1 MVEEGVDSSIGS
13 GKSGNHNVK
22 IMLNNI
28 SKMYRTEE
36 GQEVPALKNV
46 NSSIFERELVSIIG
60 PSGCGKT
67 TLLNIIAGLLFPSEG
82 EVLLDGHRITGPGG
96 DRGVV
101 FQQDAIFMWRRVVEN
116 VEYGLEVQ
124 GIKKDERREIAMRYL
139 KMVHLENFAQL
150 FPKELS
156 GGMKKRVALATVFAN
171 NPEVLLMDEPFGAL
185 DYQTKS
191 NLQVALL
198 EIWEKESK
206 TTVFV
211 THDIEE
217 ALYLSDR
224 VMVLERGG
232 SLKTI
237 YQVPF
242 SRPRNIELR
251 LTQEFT
257 KAKAEFWSIFE
268 E

>member
-1 MVEEGVDSSIGS
+1 M
-13 GKSGNHNVK
+13 GKRGRVSAGEPEKRKEHRVK
-22 IMLNNI
+22 IKLNNI
-28 SKMYRTEE
+28 TKVYRTED
-36 GQEVPALKNV
+36 GQEVTALRNV
-46 NSSIFERELVSIIG
+46 NSSIYERELISIIG

-116 VEYGLEVQ
+116 VEYGLEIQ
-124 GIKKDERREIAMRYL
+124 GIRKDKRREIAMRYL

-224 VMVLERGG
+224 VMVLEKGG
-232 SLKTI
+232 VLNTI
-237 YQVPF
+237 FQVPF
-242 SRPRNIELR
+242 SRPRHMTLR

-257 KAKAEFWSIFE
+257 KAKAELWAIFE